1 MPITHLH
8 RDEVFGRVYPLEPT
22 GVVADQVANLVS
34 VRDIL
39 AARQSGHGAPSRRR
53 KVPVVLVPDALLAIW
68 AL

>member
-39 AARQSGHGAPSRRR
+39 ARQSGHGAPSRRR